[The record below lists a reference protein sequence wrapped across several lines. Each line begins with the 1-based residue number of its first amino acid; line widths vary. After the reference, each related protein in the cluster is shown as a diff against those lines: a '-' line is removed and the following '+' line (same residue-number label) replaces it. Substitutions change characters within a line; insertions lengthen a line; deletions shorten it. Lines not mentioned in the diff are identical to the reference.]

1 MAGGT
6 PSITSSQRFT
16 ETVDLIPTP
25 GLGQKRPPRYEPLLI
40 DLRIISLIALLM
52 IGLAVALE
60 VFLHISNVNNGF
72 AVPRQN
78 AIAFLSQQ
86 FLTSF
91 TPTLLVMPLALLWYQ
106 TDYLLKWSQ
115 PYVTLSQKSARADEA
130 LLLDYTAMN
139 KILILWQS
147 FHYRHWLIFISSI
160 TALAAALLQ
169 PLAGSIFQIRQLPQ
183 PSDTVATSISSIGLA
198 PDVASFNAFLAAAGY
213 TEAAVFHQLVDPP
226 YVEGGW
232 ACAEFVFPTNPLL
245 NGTISVN
252 TSGIRTSANCNM
264 PQQMD
269 LSAPSEGNFTINAT
283 SVDGCVKTID
293 FDPATA
299 DQQYGVSNVPNCSN
313 ATDVVFQPVMFW
325 FFHTQTDGT
334 PEAQSVFCHPK
345 IAAFNVIATAN
356 LNNGSLSNTTI
367 VGSYPTANNVTG
379 SPLSGQAYNAVV
391 FDDDISNPF
400 IRARATA
407 VNNGIP
413 GAIFRYASQLPNGPA
428 STFSSPTGFMNITQ
442 KLYVGPGPFP
452 CSCN

>member
-1 MAGGT
+1 
-6 PSITSSQRFT
+6 
-16 ETVDLIPTP
+16 
-25 GLGQKRPPRYEPLLI
+25 
-40 DLRIISLIALLM
+40 
-52 IGLAVALE
+52 
-60 VFLHISNVNNGF
+60 
-72 AVPRQN
+72 
-78 AIAFLSQQ
+78 
-86 FLTSF
+86 
-91 TPTLLVMPLALLWYQ
+91 
-106 TDYLLKWSQ
+106 
-115 PYVTLSQKSARADEA
+115 
-130 LLLDYTAMN
+130 
-139 KILILWQS
+139 
-147 FHYRHWLIFISSI
+147 
-160 TALAAALLQ
+160 
-169 PLAGSIFQIRQLPQ
+169 
-183 PSDTVATSISSIGLA
+183 
-198 PDVASFNAFLAAAGY
+198 
-213 TEAAVFHQLVDPP
+213 
-226 YVEGGW
+226 
-232 ACAEFVFPTNPLL
+232 
-245 NGTISVN
+245 
-252 TSGIRTSANCNM
+252 M

-442 KLYVGPGPFP
+442 KLYTQHLAFSAKSIYFLPANAELPATLTSIVPRLVIEPLSAHGLAVILFCIGIIGLFVHISHRHARSNLWLTSRPGSIAAIVSLTARSGFGDLLVPYDSERSITAKLRGLTFRLDRRTGAIVADDHGYDNVRTSLLSTATLVP
-452 CSCN
+452 NRRKSSLEDLYNPHQA